1 MKAVSIAFGL
11 AASVVVVAGACNG
24 HSPTSPGDL
33 APTVY
38 SLSGLVTEPIGV
50 PLAGVS
56 VTVTD
61 GPAKG
66 KSSATDGNG
75 RYVLVGVEGGFTV
88 DISKEGYATASKPV
102 TVPQML
108 ELDVELTP
116 LVPRINISGKWAVT
130 FEPGCQDFLAEDVK
144 RYSASIVQQGA
155 ALEVALSG
163 ATFVTPPQL
172 TGTIDFRNISIVLP
186 DGSCGW
192 YCYYYA
198 PTEPPG
204 IVERIAANQFLVISG
219 VITATAGQSSLTGN
233 LDGQMTITRTAT
245 QPFDV
250 VATCTKRHQVTFTK

>member
-116 LVPRINISGKWAVT
+116 LVPRINISGKWTVT
-130 FEPGCQDFLAEDVK
+130 FEPGCQDFLAEDV
-144 RYSASIVQQGA
+144 REVQRVHRSARCGA
-155 ALEVALSG
+155 RSRALGGDVCDPAAADG
-163 ATFVTPPQL
+163 NDRFPQHL
-172 TGTIDFRNISIVLP
+172 DRSARRQLRVVLLLLRSDGT
-186 DGSCGW
+186 
-192 YCYYYA
+192 
-198 PTEPPG
+198 PG